1 MVLEL
6 SFLLN
11 LAACLFMLFM
21 FTGRPRALCLLW
33 SINAC
38 LFMQGSCLYYLKM
51 TSSITIVCL
60 VVNGSL
66 VWNVISLKL

>member
-1 MVLEL
+1 MVVEL
-6 SFLLN
+6 LSLIN

-21 FTGRPRALCLLW
+21 FIGRPRALCLLW

-38 LFMQGSCLYYLKM
+38 LFMQDGCLYYLKIA
-51 TSSITIVCL
+51 SSIIIACL

-66 VWNVISLKL
+66 VWNVMSLKF